1 MTLRSNKK
9 KEKRPQPG
17 VEVVSVKLITSGAH
31 VFDPDEVVVVGEVV
45 GANSRVRAMLLNK
58 CIKKCKSVGGTVL
71 CTCDGC
77 ACRN

>member
-1 MTLRSNKK
+1 MTRASKSGKK
-9 KEKRPQPG
+9 QLQP
-17 VEVVSVKLITSGAH
+17 EVVSVKLITSDAH

-45 GANSRVRAMLLNK
+45 GANSRVQAMLLNK